1 MSFDINQFLDGIK
14 DPNNINRTINFI
26 KGIRSPIITV
36 EKYLKLYAAK
46 GNVEAQLTLGSKYY
60 TGDGVEQS
68 YPEAVKYYQQ
78 AAEQGLSYAQNI
90 LGVMYERGEGVK
102 QSYPEA
108 LKYYQQAADQ
118 GDSDAQIKLGNMY
131 YQELTRA
138 ETRVT

>member
-1 MSFDINQFLDGIK
+1 MYERG
-14 DPNNINRTINFI
+14 
-26 KGIRSPIITV
+26 
-36 EKYLKLYAAK
+36 E
-46 GNVEAQLTLGSKYY
+46 
-60 TGDGVEQS
+60 GVKQS
-68 YPEAVKYYQQ
+68 YPEALKYFQQ
-78 AAEQGLSYAQNI
+78 AADQGVSVAQFN